1 MSKQEQMDVLI
12 AIYLFEDL
20 GRKDYD
26 AVMDLVEE
34 KEVEVQGVV
43 LASKD
48 DQGEMQVI
56 EAGDHAVRKGAT
68 MLGGAG
74 LVVGLFAPPLLA
86 ATAVGAGVGAVAG
99 KFAKHRV
106 GERDRGQAGRRA
118 ARRLG
123 CADRDL
129 RLGRRRQGE
138 GGDPER
144 HPELGG
150 ADRLEERQGA
160 QGGPRRGF
168 RRPERLAE
176 RRSASK
182 NGEAVAISIGHRSSA

>member
-1 MSKQEQMDVLI
+1 M
-12 AIYLFEDL
+12 
-20 GRKDYD
+20 
-26 AVMDLVEE
+26 
-34 KEVEVQGVV
+34 V

-48 DQGEMQVI
+48 AQGEMQVI

-99 KFAKHRV
+99 KFAKK
-106 GERDRGQAGRRA
+106 RA
-118 ARRLG
+118 ASGIGDKLDDVLPDG
-123 CADRDL
+123 SAALIAIYDSDDADKVK
-129 RLGRRRQGE
+129 GAI
-138 GGDPER
+138 PER

-160 QGGPRRGF
+160 QGRPRGGL
-168 RRPERLAE
+168 RRPERLTGRCGQKSPPAGAE
-176 RRSASK
+176 RNLPSEDSHETIAAGATTGGARTMSRSAWGRTPGVPKPSC
-182 NGEAVAISIGHRSSA
+182 

>member
-1 MSKQEQMDVLI
+1 MSKHEQMDVLI

-26 AVMDLVEE
+26 AVMDLVEA
-34 KEVEVQGVV
+34 KSISVQGVV
-43 LASKD
+43 LAKKD
-48 DQGEMQVI
+48 EQGEMEVV

-106 GERDRGQAGRRA
+106 SSGIGEKLDDVLPDGSAALIAIYDSDDAEKVKQAIPNAIRSSVAQIDSGKA
-118 ARRLG
+118 K
-123 CADRDL
+123 
-129 RLGRRRQGE
+129 
-138 GGDPER
+138 
-144 HPELGG
+144 ELKAG
-150 ADRLEERQGA
+150 LEEA
-160 QGGPRRGF
+160 
-168 RRPERLAE
+168 
-176 RRSASK
+176 SAGLS
-182 NGEAVAISIGHRSSA
+182 G

>member
-1 MSKQEQMDVLI
+1 MSETEHMDVLI
-12 AIYLFEDL
+12 ALYLFEDL

-34 KEVEVQGVV
+34 KAISVQGVV

-48 DQGEMQVI
+48 EHGEMQVI

-86 ATAVGAGVGAVAG
+86 ATVVGAGVGAVAG

-106 GERDRGQAGRRA
+106 ESGIGEKVDAVLPDGSAALIAIYDSGDADTVKQAI
-118 ARRLG
+118 
-123 CADRDL
+123 
-129 RLGRRRQGE
+129 
-138 GGDPER
+138 P
-144 HPELGG
+144 
-150 ADRLEERQGA
+150 
-160 QGGPRRGF
+160 
-168 RRPERLAE
+168 
-176 RRSASK
+176 
-182 NGEAVAISIGHRSSA
+182 NSIRSSVAQIDGKDAKELKEGLEQASAGLSG